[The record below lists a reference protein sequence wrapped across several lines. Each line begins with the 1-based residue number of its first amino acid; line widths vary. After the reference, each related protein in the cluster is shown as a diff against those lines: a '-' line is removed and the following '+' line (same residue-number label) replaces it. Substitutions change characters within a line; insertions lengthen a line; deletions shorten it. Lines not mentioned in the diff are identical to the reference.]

1 VLERPDIPL
10 HTNGLENDIRCQ
22 VTKRMIAGGTRS
34 EIGRDCRDAYED
46 LRQARHLWQYLG
58 ARLAVPGADNVP
70 PASRPRRKDLAEPHH
85 APAEFRPRR
94 SQRVSRASSSRKDLA
109 SASSR
114 SHSAKACLTNIR
126 KATALAR
133 RRPQVICSW
142 PERITKWLRLGIA
155 KRQHRSGILP
165 LLQIRHC
172 QRNQLP
178 PAPSEFTKQ
187 QGRWEALCHNWRPRL
202 RTPPETCRFLC
213 ARACAGT
220 GFYRT
225 HVITRTIVLKSTP
238 PGARDIVAEC
248 LTVAQS
254 AGS

>member
-1 VLERPDIPL
+1 MQRSISCWVGSRPKRANSRRCSSDPTFRCTPTDQKTTSAAKSQSERSP
-10 HTNGLENDIRCQ
+10 
-22 VTKRMIAGGTRS
+22 AG
-34 EIGRDCRDAYED
+34 DCRDAYED
-46 LRQARHLWQYLG
+46 CARQGIRFWQYLG
-58 ARLAVPGADNVP
+58 APLTVPGADNVP

-187 QGRWEALCHNWRPRL
+187 QGR
-202 RTPPETCRFLC
+202 
-213 ARACAGT
+213 
-220 GFYRT
+220 
-225 HVITRTIVLKSTP
+225 
-238 PGARDIVAEC
+238 
-248 LTVAQS
+248 
-254 AGS
+254 